1 MLYSLP
7 PSISLDK
14 MKFNSR
20 LSLSGHDFGI
30 SVRKTAPL
38 VIDSD
43 PKMSDDSSKVIDT
56 GATSCVVAGGKYMIQ
71 SLSFDE
77 QVSGETVKLVISK
90 TGGLVMKFRM
100 NTNSSALL
108 KIVYSISMTILASA
122 FVNP

>member
-43 PKMSDDSSKVIDT
+43 SKMSDDSSKVIKT
-56 GATSCVVAGGKYMIQ
+56 GATS
-71 SLSFDE
+71 
-77 QVSGETVKLVISK
+77 
-90 TGGLVMKFRM
+90 
-100 NTNSSALL
+100 
-108 KIVYSISMTILASA
+108 
-122 FVNP
+122 